1 MALRSLSTGRQ
12 YKNVYTILEKVKK
25 GEIQSQY
32 KAQDGGL
39 FGKLNFYK
47 KADLIKPHL
56 HYIDE
61 SRLSTI
67 VDSFVKDNVKISEF
81 YQRMSKRAAFQAI
94 DPDKKPDANAFYK
107 KVNEIYNKF
116 PKHLKND
123 IFKMYYHK
131 MNKLEFEERTDANY
145 TKYKFIESSNNPVGK
160 IMTESSNLKSSIFT
174 RNVLA
179 YYIMQLTAME
189 YIDPNAAKDIMDGLQ
204 GDSGFN
210 SSDID
215 DALSKTFG
223 NKQAEKDLDKAIQ
236 DAQNTCKSMDDT
248 ISDDIQEEM
257 FKNIKENGG
266 VNPGKLG
273 PEYLEQ
279 VAANISRITLSLG
292 SLKEKIKKLMDKS
305 TNYFSARKE
314 TIHEDLFNSDN
325 LGGLDEYIFLHPQLR
340 KFMIEDVMIKDT
352 KSVGKIDIYIDI
364 SGSMNSD
371 CGIRDKNGNRID
383 KLDFC
388 KAFAVKLQEL
398 GMLNKI
404 YVFNDRVRELKS
416 DIFSIA
422 SLSTS
427 GGTNIDTAV
436 ERIIS
441 NGVNAL
447 VITDAEDNC
456 STYTDKAFFI
466 GVQGA
471 RFSSFDN
478 KVIKEYS
485 EKGQVIVFNGQTIQK
500 VNTKGQIDITN

>member
-1 MALRSLSTGRQ
+1 
-12 YKNVYTILEKVKK
+12 
-25 GEIQSQY
+25 
-32 KAQDGGL
+32 
-39 FGKLNFYK
+39 
-47 KADLIKPHL
+47 
-56 HYIDE
+56 
-61 SRLSTI
+61 
-67 VDSFVKDNVKISEF
+67 
-81 YQRMSKRAAFQAI
+81 MSKRAAFQAI

>member
-1 MALRSLSTGRQ
+1 MALRSLSTGKQ
-12 YKNVYTILEKVKK
+12 YKNAYTILEKVKK

-67 VDSFVKDNVKISEF
+67 VDSFVKDTSKISEF

-94 DPDKKPDANAFYK
+94 DPDKKPDANAFHK
-107 KVNEIYNKF
+107 KVNETYNKF

-210 SSDID
+210 SSGID
-215 DALSKTFG
+215 QALSKAFG

-371 CGIRDKNGNRID
+371 CGIRDKHGNRID

-436 ERIIS
+436 EKIIT

-456 STYTDKAFFI
+456 RTYTDKAFFI

-500 VNTKGQIDITN
+500 VNTKGQIDTTN